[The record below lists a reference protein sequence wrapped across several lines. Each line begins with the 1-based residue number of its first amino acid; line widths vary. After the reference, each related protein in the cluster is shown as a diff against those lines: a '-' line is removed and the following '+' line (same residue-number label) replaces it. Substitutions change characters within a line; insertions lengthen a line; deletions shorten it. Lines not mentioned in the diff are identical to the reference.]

1 MNPLRVIVVDDDA
14 VIASL
19 LAETLTGMGY
29 DVCAI
34 EATEAD
40 AVTAALRWRP
50 DLMIVDVNLGGG
62 SGVAAIGQIQRV
74 GPIPHVFDTA
84 DASRVQA
91 LKSVAVVLQ
100 KPYREADL
108 VRGIQQAL
116 SPAAASRA

>member
-62 SGVAAIGQIQRV
+62 SGVAAIGQIQRA
-74 GPIPHVFDTA
+74 GPIPHVFVTA